1 MTELPSRC
9 SHADPCCQLQA
20 LPDSSSTIHCHF
32 AFVSCTQ
39 HTFQGCCGCFLCIAC
54 SVSHGTVTASD
65 SSLGLLIAL
74 LWLQGKELKL
84 IALLGVPYRSG
95 QGIARLQGHGQVTW
109 ASDFLL
115 RGTPNSDPPDTQGSS

>member
-1 MTELPSRC
+1 M
-9 SHADPCCQLQA
+9 
-20 LPDSSSTIHCHF
+20 
-32 AFVSCTQ
+32 
-39 HTFQGCCGCFLCIAC
+39 
-54 SVSHGTVTASD
+54 SHGTVTASD

-115 RGTPNSDPPDTQGSS
+115 RDPPNSEPPDTQGSS